1 MWGGDEQSEEKQ
13 RRSAASMLGQVC
25 GEVLGLNRGCWS
37 LGKDT
42 SAMCVPLFALYV
54 CLRVAGIMHENDPQL
69 CHML

>member
-1 MWGGDEQSEEKQ
+1 
-13 RRSAASMLGQVC
+13 MLGQVC